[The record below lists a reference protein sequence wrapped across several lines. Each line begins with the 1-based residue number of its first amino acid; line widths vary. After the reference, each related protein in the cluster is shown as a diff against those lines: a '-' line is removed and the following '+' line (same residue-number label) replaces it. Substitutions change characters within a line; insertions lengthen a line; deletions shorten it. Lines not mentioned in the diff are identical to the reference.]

1 MVQNESAGRAE
12 ENKTLD
18 IVEFADGDVKR
29 PNKVQWFIPFDFSQM
44 SSCRC
49 CPPITSLHS
58 LFAGHCMRSPALTLW
73 QFFCGSSVAPVRE
86 IYKWSRVEID

>member
-1 MVQNESAGRAE
+1 MVQNGSAGRAE

-44 SSCRC
+44 SSCQC
-49 CPPITSLHS
+49 CPPITSYTACLQGT
-58 LFAGHCMRSPALTLW
+58 A
-73 QFFCGSSVAPVRE
+73 
-86 IYKWSRVEID
+86 